1 MIDFVKKTK
10 LTELENNI
18 PDISS
23 LGTKT
28 ALTAVESKI
37 PSVSSFVKKT
47 DYDTNIT
54 ESEKNL
60 TDHNHD
66 KYITTLELN
75 TLVAD
80 VFNARLAQANLITK
94 TAFNAKLS
102 SLNRKITANKS
113 KNILVKNEL
122 KKLKTLDSS
131 YFIGKSHFEEDG
143 RQNYLIF
150 QPINRYFK
158 MIANAYYV
166 SWWESKWLSAENIA
180 PPTTSD
186 NSLSPALSYYGTK
199 RRVKFT
205 RSCLKQPKVSYT
217 HGTIV
222 NIYTV
227 YELGTSSSHSDDPT
241 LKNSLFGAV
250 GLSKKADLISTSIQV
265 MELDLIEKVVF
276 HFQVVDLVK
285 MY

>member
-28 ALTAVESKI
+28 TLTAVESKI
-37 PSVSSFVKKT
+37 TSVSSFVKKT

-60 TDHNHD
+60 TDHSND
-66 KYITTLELN
+66 KYITTLEFN

-80 VFNARLAQANLITK
+80 VFNVRLAQANLISK

-102 SLNRKITANKS
+102 SLNRKITANNS

-122 KKLKTLDSS
+122 KKLKKIDSS
-131 YFIGKSHFEEDG
+131 YFIGKSHFEENG

-158 MIANAYYV
+158 MITNAYYV
-166 SWWESKWLSAENIA
+166 S
-180 PPTTSD
+180 
-186 NSLSPALSYYGTK
+186 
-199 RRVKFT
+199 
-205 RSCLKQPKVSYT
+205 
-217 HGTIV
+217 
-222 NIYTV
+222 
-227 YELGTSSSHSDDPT
+227 
-241 LKNSLFGAV
+241 
-250 GLSKKADLISTSIQV
+250 
-265 MELDLIEKVVF
+265 
-276 HFQVVDLVK
+276 
-285 MY
+285 

>member
-28 ALTAVESKI
+28 TLTAVESKI
-37 PSVSSFVKKT
+37 TSVSSFVKKT

-60 TDHNHD
+60 TDHSND
-66 KYITTLELN
+66 KYITTLEFN

-80 VFNARLAQANLITK
+80 LISK

-102 SLNRKITANKS
+102 SLNRKITANNS

-158 MIANAYYV
+158 MITNAYYV
-166 SWWESKWLSAENIA
+166 S
-180 PPTTSD
+180 
-186 NSLSPALSYYGTK
+186 
-199 RRVKFT
+199 
-205 RSCLKQPKVSYT
+205 
-217 HGTIV
+217 
-222 NIYTV
+222 
-227 YELGTSSSHSDDPT
+227 
-241 LKNSLFGAV
+241 
-250 GLSKKADLISTSIQV
+250 
-265 MELDLIEKVVF
+265 
-276 HFQVVDLVK
+276 
-285 MY
+285 

>member
-28 ALTAVESKI
+28 TLTAVESKI
-37 PSVSSFVKKT
+37 TSVSSFVKKT

-60 TDHNHD
+60 TDHSND
-66 KYITTLELN
+66 KYITTLEFN

-80 VFNARLAQANLITK
+80 VFNVRLAQANLISK

-102 SLNRKITANKS
+102 SLNRKITANNS

-122 KKLKTLDSS
+122 KKLKKIDSS
-131 YFIGKSHFEEDG
+131 YFIGKSHFEENG

-158 MIANAYYV
+158 MITNTYYV
-166 SWWESKWLSAENIA
+166 SWWKSKWLSAENIA

-186 NSLSPALSYYGTK
+186 NILSSALSYYGTK

-205 RSCLKQPKVSYT
+205 GRCLKQRKVSYT

-222 NIYTV
+222 NIYIV
-227 YELGTSSSHSDDPT
+227 YELGAFSSHSDDPP

-250 GLSKKADLISTSIQV
+250 RLRK
-265 MELDLIEKVVF
+265 
-276 HFQVVDLVK
+276 
-285 MY
+285 

>member
-28 ALTAVESKI
+28 TLTAVESKI

-60 TDHNHD
+60 TDHSND
-66 KYITTLELN
+66 KYITTLEFN

-80 VFNARLAQANLITK
+80 VFNVRLAQANLISK
-94 TAFNAKLS
+94 TAFSAKLS
-102 SLNRKITANKS
+102 SLNRKITANNS

-158 MIANAYYV
+158 MITKAYYV
-166 SWWESKWLSAENIA
+166 S
-180 PPTTSD
+180 
-186 NSLSPALSYYGTK
+186 
-199 RRVKFT
+199 
-205 RSCLKQPKVSYT
+205 
-217 HGTIV
+217 
-222 NIYTV
+222 
-227 YELGTSSSHSDDPT
+227 
-241 LKNSLFGAV
+241 
-250 GLSKKADLISTSIQV
+250 
-265 MELDLIEKVVF
+265 
-276 HFQVVDLVK
+276 
-285 MY
+285 